1 MPQMTTADGISL
13 TRRKTDLA
21 DLIIVV
27 ACVFGLAFTA
37 LFLATMP
44 FAREIAGSRD
54 YLVYW
59 ATGQQ
64 LVHHANPY
72 DADQMGR
79 LEHEAGLTLAGSY
92 YMRNPPWALP
102 LAYPLGFIP
111 ERLGA
116 LPWSLALLGLLAI
129 SVRFI
134 GRTSRERKTEI
145 SMLGYCF
152 PPALISVI
160 MGQMSVLVLLGL
172 VLFLELHDRRPYLSG
187 ASLWLCALKPHLLLL
202 FGLVLLV
209 WMVRNR
215 NYKIMAGF
223 AAAMVVSCLLTEW
236 IDPAAWRQYL
246 QWSKTSGIETEFI
259 PCLAVLLRQSISPT
273 TGWLAFVPAVL
284 GGCWAVGF
292 YWKRRDRWDWF
303 GDGGVLVLTSLLV
316 APYCWIWDQSLAVP
330 ALLHSA
336 SKTTSRRLLGALG
349 ILYMLIE
356 AMQFTG
362 VSTRSALYLW
372 PAFAW
377 PLWNLIARYHRQ
389 PAEPGLRPEQAKR
402 GAGRNL

>member
-1 MPQMTTADGISL
+1 MPQMTTADGISP
-13 TRRKTDLA
+13 TKRKPDLA

-27 ACVFGLAFTA
+27 ACGLGLSFTA

-44 FAREIAGSRD
+44 LIPALSGSRD

-79 LEHEAGLTLAGSY
+79 LEHQAGLTLEGSY

-102 LAYPLGFIP
+102 LAYPLGFVP

-116 LPWSLALLGLLAI
+116 LPWSLFLLGSLVIA
-129 SVRFI
+129 VRTLS
-134 GRTSRERKTEI
+134 RTLGSDKKDIT
-145 SMLGYCF
+145 MLGFCL

-160 MGQMSVLVLLGL
+160 MGQISLLVLLGL
-172 VLFLELHDRRPYLSG
+172 VLFLALHDRRPYLAGS
-187 ASLWLCALKPHLLLL
+187 SLWLCALKPHLLLL

-215 NYKIMAGF
+215 NYKIIVGF
-223 AAAMVVSCLLTEW
+223 AVTLAASCVLTEW
-236 IDPAAWRQYL
+236 IDPAAWQQYL
-246 QWSKTSGIETEFI
+246 LWSKNSGIETEFI
-259 PCLAVLLRQSISPT
+259 PCLAVLLRQSISPA

-292 YWKRRDRWDWF
+292 YWRRRDRWDWF
-303 GDGGVLVLTSLLV
+303 GDGGVLVLTSLLL

-336 SKTTSRRLLGALG
+336 YKTTSRRVLGVLG
-349 ILYMLIE
+349 VLYISIE
-356 AMQFTG
+356 VMQFTG

-377 PLWNLIARYHRQ
+377 PIWNLIARRHRQ
-389 PAEPGLRPEQAKR
+389 PTEPGLSLDISDSRR
-402 GAGRNL
+402 